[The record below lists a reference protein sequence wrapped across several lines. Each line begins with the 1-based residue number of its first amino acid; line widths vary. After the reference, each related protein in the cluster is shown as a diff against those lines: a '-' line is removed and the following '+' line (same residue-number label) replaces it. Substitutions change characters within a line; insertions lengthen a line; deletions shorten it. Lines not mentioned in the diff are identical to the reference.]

1 MFWAIFEKNGSE
13 YAIKWIQI
21 DKSNTQILK
30 EIMMLKDLDHPN
42 IIKLHT
48 WFVEND
54 NLYLVLELA
63 SGGDLLK
70 LIDA

>member
-1 MFWAIFEKNGSE
+1 
-13 YAIKWIQI
+13 
-21 DKSNTQILK
+21 
-30 EIMMLKDLDHPN
+30 MMLKDLDHPN

-70 LIDA
+70 LIEA